1 MKGRYM
7 GMRIW
12 LQTHLWKDSRKYSWN
27 DSRECIWNHVRRAVA
42 ALPAVLAL
50 SIVFTAADGMWG
62 GLQSGMQSGGMR
74 RGAGIGTVLADEV
87 QVIQYSDLPELVKA
101 YSPEVQ
107 MERVQYE
114 SRLNRYEMARED
126 IMETRRLLREEADD
140 MEKNGDPEGAKSYR
154 AQAKVLED
162 AAKDMD
168 QRIRSAKGSSS
179 TMSLRQME
187 DTMIWTAQNLMGTYH
202 SLRAE
207 QESAAANAQLMQGKY
222 EKAVRQVSLGA
233 LSQAEADEA
242 GKAAQAAANHSSGLS
257 AQMERTRKDLL
268 MVIGYPVDSSVVI
281 GSMPVPDQGRVD
293 GISLEVDKWRALGN
307 NYELRQQRSG
317 SSGGTNKELHAHQR
331 EVNAGEETM
340 YGRMDTMY
348 QDVLAS
354 RTAWQSACTAQ
365 AAREA
370 EWSAASRKM
379 ELGMLSRQEYME
391 ARAAYL
397 EGVAQ
402 KAQADVNFQQAMDA
416 YDWGVRGLME

>member
-1 MKGRYM
+1 M
-7 GMRIW
+7 
-12 LQTHLWKDSRKYSWN
+12 
-27 DSRECIWNHVRRAVA
+27 
-42 ALPAVLAL
+42 
-50 SIVFTAADGMWG
+50 
-62 GLQSGMQSGGMR
+62 
-74 RGAGIGTVLADEV
+74 
-87 QVIQYSDLPELVKA
+87 IQYSDLPELVKA

-126 IMETRRLLREEADD
+126 IMETRRLLRKEADD

-340 YGRMDTMY
+340 YGRMDTLY

-354 RTAWQSACTAQ
+354 RTAWQSACTAL

-370 EWSAASRKM
+370 EWSAASHKM